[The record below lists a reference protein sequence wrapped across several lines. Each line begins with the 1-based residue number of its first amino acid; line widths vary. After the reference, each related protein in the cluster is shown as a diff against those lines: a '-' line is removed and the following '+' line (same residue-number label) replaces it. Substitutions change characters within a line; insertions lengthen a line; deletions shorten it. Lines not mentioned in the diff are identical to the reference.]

1 MQLEAGH
8 AGDGGWTDQVRD
20 AASITERCTGNKAP
34 PRTQVVRCQSPKRH
48 SISPPN
54 DTLSV
59 PQTTQYQS
67 PNRHSIS
74 PPNEAGCCSN
84 CNIGRNQKHQWH
96 QWAHRMPTRD
106 LPNGNRGF
114 RQPW

>member
-54 DTLSV
+54 
-59 PQTTQYQS
+59 
-67 PNRHSIS
+67 
-74 PPNEAGCCSN
+74 EAGCCSN
-84 CNIGRNQKHQWH
+84 CNIGRNQKHQW
-96 QWAHRMPTRD
+96 QAHRMPTRD